1 MARTVVSTA
10 WHGIPGQQIAI
21 RTVITKYVITKYV
34 ITDYVIRNF
43 PAMRGDENVCLLWR
57 ARRVAVGKKARSIP
71 EEEQNTMICVRI
83 LTWFWRISRNGF
95 FNTSGT

>member
-1 MARTVVSTA
+1 MAILCMARTVESTA
-10 WHGIPGQQIAI
+10 WHGIPGQRIAI
-21 RTVITKYVITKYV
+21 RTVITKYVITNYV
-34 ITDYVIRNF
+34 IKNF